1 MSELRASE
9 DLNDESSEEQ
19 KDGNGQGNEVQG
31 MGSSEK

>member
-1 MSELRASE
+1 MSDRRASE
-9 DLNDESSEEQ
+9 DLSDESSEEE